1 MTQISITKAL
11 MMFFISAFAFGTLWG
26 TTPANPCPGVVPVKG
41 FPGVTPGKPLTILIS
56 FDGFRHDYLNRITHP
71 GFVAYLNNCYR
82 ASSLKPVNPTKT
94 FPNHW
99 AIATGAYPRDN
110 GIVGNSFYDSTL
122 NDVFT
127 MQRTESAWW
136 RGTPLWIEAER
147 RGLTAACAFWPG
159 SETAFS
165 GDRPTYWLPYEPSRN
180 YHARIDSLLS
190 WIDGPTPPRVATM
203 YFEVLDDIGHREG
216 PDSPNIL
223 EGLSVAGGLLVRI
236 ETELASRGL
245 LESTNII
252 VVSDHG
258 MTALQESCSIELE
271 SVMDTT
277 GFRIIG
283 SGNLVYLY
291 RQPPPDVDSLQRS
304 IAQRVQWVDV
314 YAPNDSLSELHMD
327 APGRAPAAI
336 LMTKPGCFFVRK
348 GRPFRGG
355 GDHGHH
361 NSHLEMHGV
370 FFARGP
376 AFTPGNYGQVSVLDV
391 FGIVMGTLDR

>member
-1 MTQISITKAL
+1 MHRSFIFKAL
-11 MMFFISAFAFGTLWG
+11 VVFTGAFAVAWGTLPG
-26 TTPANPCPGVVPVKG
+26 KPFPGVMPGKG
-41 FPGVTPGKPLTILIS
+41 FPGNSPGKPLTILIS
-56 FDGFRHDYLNRITHP
+56 FDGFRHDYLTRVKHP
-71 GFVAYLNNCYR
+71 GLLAYLEQCYR

-127 MQRTESAWW
+127 MQRKESAWW

-159 SETAFS
+159 SETPFA
-165 GDRPTYWLPYEPSRN
+165 GVRPTYWLPYEPSRN
-180 YHARIDSLLS
+180 YHARIDSLLK
-190 WIDGPTPPRVATM
+190 WIDGPKPPQVATM

-216 PDSPNIL
+216 PNSPKIL
-223 EGLSVAGGLLVRI
+223 AGLAVAGDLLVRL
-236 ETELASRGL
+236 EHELESRGL

-258 MTALQESCSIELE
+258 MSELQESCTIALE
-271 SVMDTT
+271 SVMDTA
-277 GFRIIG
+277 GFRVIP

-291 RQPPPDVDSLQRS
+291 RQPPPNIDSLRRH
-304 IAQRVQWVDV
+304 IAERVEWVDV
-314 YAPNDSLSELHMD
+314 HAPNDSLSDIRMD
-327 APGRAPAAI
+327 APDRAPAVVLI
-336 LMTKPGCFFVRK
+336 TNPGCSFLRK
-348 GRPFRGG
+348 GRAFSGG

-361 NSHLEMHGV
+361 NSHTDMHGV

-376 AFTPGNYGQVSVLDV
+376 AFTPGDYGELSVLDV
-391 FGIVMGTLDR
+391 FGIVMGTLR